1 MRKLQLTTMLST
13 MFFALLSAFVF
24 VSCTNTPDEPVDTTT
39 KVVFDSEE
47 LSIDYDGG
55 ELSVGYTITNG
66 LAGIDIVA
74 SSNVEWISDFVA
86 KDGVLKFNVASNGDA
101 EERKAFITVK
111 YPNVDNLRLVL
122 TQAPFD
128 GVSFAIEVKNQ
139 SSTSCTTVITPS
151 DDETMYI
158 AMMADIDYFYQ
169 AGITNAEELFLDDYN
184 YYMGIA
190 EEYNV
195 ELIREFL
202 LMNEMAFTGESN
214 ITWTNMTPGKD
225 YYIYVYAIEV
235 NETNSDYYMISPISY
250 EKILLEA
257 GTLRE
262 VEFDVTVDVSGPDVT
277 YHITPIN
284 WDGKY
289 YLDVYEEGDW
299 MYRAEGSTLDESYA
313 TTVSNTWLGMITTYM
328 NSGYT
333 AEQLVEIMCLEGEQ
347 SYSENRKAAT
357 NYSMI
362 LYTIEMIDGLPQV
375 TSKPYLVNFATE
387 EVGRSDMQI
396 EIEVE
401 NCYVRVADVV
411 VTPSNDDPYT
421 IALVSTA
428 EIPDSTD
435 AEIISWLTDN
445 FYLSTYRGSIFS
457 HLNTLV
463 PESEYT
469 VLAFGYYGG
478 TVTTDLFRYDFKTE
492 AAGECLNSVVTVNWG
507 GPYSLLELEAYDPDN
522 YYNYGMFEAMG
533 WFAMWSEIVTA
544 EPATDVFHCI
554 YRADRFAFEGE
565 QAIFDDLVSY
575 ACPTT
580 QLLTGESGV
589 LYVMCAVT
597 MDYKGNYSD
606 MWVSDPF
613 TYEYSA
619 DTKLPIDEL
628 LAKIAAPTPLRQ
640 SVKLL

>member
-1 MRKLQLTTMLST
+1 MLC
-13 MFFALLSAFVF
+13 ALVGVLFF
-24 VSCTNTPDEPVDTTT
+24 VSCNKSPDTPVNTATSVL
-39 KVVFDSEE
+39 FDSEE
-47 LSIDYDGG
+47 LSVDYTGG
-55 ELSVGYTITNG
+55 EVSVGYTITNG

-74 SSNVEWISDFVA
+74 TTNVEWVSAFET
-86 KDGVLKFNVASNGDA
+86 KDGVLKFSVASNGAA

-111 YPNVDNLRLVL
+111 YPNVDNQRLVL

-128 GVSFAIEVKNQ
+128 GVSFAVEVKNQ

-151 DDETMYI
+151 DDETLYI
-158 AMMADIDYFYQ
+158 TLMADVDYFYQ
-169 AGITNAEELFLDDYN
+169 AGITTEEELFQDDYN
-184 YYMGIA
+184 YFMGIA
-190 EEYNV
+190 KEYNV
-195 ELIREFL
+195 ELIKEFL

-214 ITWTNMTPGKD
+214 ITWTNMAPGKE
-225 YYIYVYAIEV
+225 YILYVYAIEV
-235 NETNSDYYMISPISY
+235 NAENNDYSLASPITHKS
-250 EKILLEA
+250 IVLEA
-257 GTLRE
+257 GELRD
-262 VEFDVTVDVSGPDVT
+262 VEFDVKVDVNGPEVT
-277 YHITPIN
+277 YHITPID

-289 YLDVYEEGDW
+289 YLDIYAEGDY
-299 MYRAEGSTLDESYA
+299 MYRAEGSTLDENYA
-313 TTVSNTWLGMITTYM
+313 TTVSSTWLGMITTYL

-333 AEQLVEIMCLEGEQ
+333 AQQLLDIMCLEGEQ
-347 SYSENRKAAT
+347 SYSENRSAAT
-357 NYSMI
+357 KYAMI

-396 EIEVE
+396 DIKVE
-401 NCYVRVADVV
+401 NCYVRVADIV
-411 VTPSNDDPYT
+411 VTPSSNDPYT
-421 IALVSTA
+421 IALVAT
-428 EIPDSTD
+428 EEVPESTD
-435 AEIISWLTDN
+435 EEIISWLTNN
-445 FYLSTYRGSIFS
+445 FNMSTYRGSIFS
-457 HLNTLV
+457 HLNTLA
-463 PESEYT
+463 PETEYS

-478 TVTTDLFRYDFKTE
+478 KVTTDLFRYDFKTE

-507 GPYSLLELEAYDPDN
+507 GPYSLAELEAADPDN
-522 YYNYGMFEAMG
+522 FYNYGMFETLG

-544 EPATDVFHCI
+544 EPATDMFHCI
-554 YRADRFAFEGE
+554 YRADRLAFEGE
-565 QAIFDDLVSY
+565 QAIFEDLVSY

-613 TYEYSA
+613 MYEYSA
-619 DTKLPIDEL
+619 ETKLPIDEL